1 MPKAEPSAG
10 GPPGLGA
17 GKWAGVLTMPTLR
30 VQANLSL
37 SLSAASLFQ
46 FSFCLLK
53 WV

>member
-1 MPKAEPSAG
+1 MPKEPSAG
-10 GPPGLGA
+10 GSPGLGA
-17 GKWAGVLTMPTLR
+17 GKWGGVLTMR
-30 VQANLSL
+30 VQAHLSP